1 MQVEMLSFLN
11 SNMVLVTIITS
22 LLSGIIGSIL
32 SLCYMN
38 RMEKRKL
45 KVELTQKLLGNRHF
59 ITGENFS
66 NAMNQI
72 IAVFHDNPNVL
83 IKLKVFYEYL
93 KLSSKTSDESNKK
106 LIDLLQECCIASKI
120 YNKKIGT
127 DYFLQ
132 TFNSK
137 D

>member
-1 MQVEMLSFLN
+1 MLSFLN

-83 IKLKVFYEYL
+83 IKLKVFYDYL

-106 LIDLLQECCIASKI
+106 LIDLLQECCI
-120 YNKKIGT
+120 
-127 DYFLQ
+127 
-132 TFNSK
+132 
-137 D
+137 